1 MLQKLKDIP
10 RLLSFVR
17 LYSDKGKKAQ
27 DYFLTEFNRSG
38 ILEGEKH
45 NSNSVLEFCL
55 ATNLLKKNEEEIVVT
70 DIGNK
75 ILQEFEGNYDLN
87 ETQKEIIAKECL
99 LKGEF
104 SEKII
109 PMFQF
114 FKRNYSRK
122 TLYCSKILVGQVGD
136 LEILSL
142 LYQSDILRKE
152 DEIVVVNPR
161 YVNLISLSQYQDP
174 TKPKLTREQR
184 DEIQET
190 KDEIGEIGEEIVME
204 FERNRLIQL
213 GFEPEAANVGQ
224 VSLFNDSLGYDIV
237 SYNLEGDSFMQHDR
251 LIEVKSSI
259 KNKFNIYL
267 SNNEVIVAKIEGE
280 RYWIYFVGG
289 IDKDTRKSS
298 QEPEMIQNP
307 YQNILNNSN
316 YTTKKIVSYHITHNS
331 NSKE

>member
-1 MLQKLKDIP
+1 LIQKLKDIP

-17 LYSDKGKKAQ
+17 LYSGGGKNAQ

-55 ATNLLKKNEEEIVVT
+55 ATNLLKKNEEKIVVT

-99 LKGEF
+99 LKGEY

-136 LEILSL
+136 LEILPL
-142 LYQSDILRKE
+142 LYQSDILRRE
-152 DEIVVVNPR
+152 GEIVVVNPK
-161 YVNLISLSQYQDP
+161 YVYLISLSQYLDP
-174 TKPKLTREQR
+174 KKQKLTREQR
-184 DEIQET
+184 DQIQET

-204 FERNRLIQL
+204 FERNRLIEL
-213 GFEPEAANVGQ
+213 GFEPEATNVLQ
-224 VSLFNDSLGYDIV
+224 VSLFNDELGYDIG
-237 SYNLEGDSFMQHDR
+237 SYNLEGDSLMKHDR

-259 KNKFNIYL
+259 KNKFKIYL
-267 SNNEVIVAKIEGE
+267 SSNETNVAKIEGE

-289 IDKDTRKSS
+289 IDIDTRKSS
-298 QEPEMIQNP
+298 QELVKIQNP

-316 YTTKKIVSYHITHNS
+316 YITKEIVSYYITRNL